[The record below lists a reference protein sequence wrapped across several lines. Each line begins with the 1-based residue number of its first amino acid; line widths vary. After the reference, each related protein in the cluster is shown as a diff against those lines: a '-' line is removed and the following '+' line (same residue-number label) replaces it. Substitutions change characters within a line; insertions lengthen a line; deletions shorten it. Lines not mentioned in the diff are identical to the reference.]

1 MNASL
6 TQVSLG
12 LCVVFLAITAHAADI
27 TVQGSSAGVA
37 ILKETAMQYE
47 KTRAKALQ
55 AAPAAKP
62 AATQPDPT
70 RIHVAIAGSGASLAR
85 FCRGEIEIAQ
95 AARPMA
101 PEELTACARAET
113 LFIELP
119 LAFDAVTVVV
129 NPRNDF
135 IQSLGKEDLQRLWAA
150 SSEGKLLHW
159 KQLNDAYPDT
169 PIKLY
174 GPDAQFESHALF
186 FDAVLGPNTAPR
198 RDVTVSVDDA
208 TLVQAVA
215 RDTNA
220 LSFVSHATYLE
231 ARSRLKAVAI
241 AEDGKAVVPSAQSIA
256 EGRYRLLSRP
266 LFLYVSVKALARPEV
281 REFAAYA
288 VTHAGRFAQAAK
300 SLPLSEAA
308 YRLAGARLAGQRT
321 GSVWAG
327 TQPIGLT
334 LTELDKKY
342 AAVP

>member
-1 MNASL
+1 LLAL
-6 TQVSLG
+6 P
-12 LCVVFLAITAHAADI
+12 VFAADI
-27 TVQGSSAGVA
+27 AIQGSSAGVG
-37 ILKETAMQYE
+37 ILKEAAAQYGKLQAGKAPAMD
-47 KTRAKALQ
+47 AKAIE
-55 AAPAAKP
+55 
-62 AATQPDPT
+62 PT
-70 RIHVAIAGSGASLAR
+70 RIHVAVAGSGASLAR

-95 AARPMA
+95 SARPMA
-101 PEELTACARAET
+101 AEELTACARAET

-135 IQSLGKEDLQRLWAA
+135 IQSLGKDELQRLWSAA
-150 SSEGKLLHW
+150 SEGKLLHW
-159 KQLNDAYPDT
+159 KQLNARYPDT

-174 GPDAQFESHALF
+174 GPDNRFESHALF
-186 FDAVLGPNTAPR
+186 FEAVLGENQAPR
-198 RDVTVSVDDA
+198 RDVTASVDDA

-215 RDTNA
+215 RDANA
-220 LSFVSHATYLE
+220 LSFVSHATYQD

-241 AEDGKAVVPSAQSIA
+241 AEDGKAVVPSAQAIA
-256 EGRYRLLSRP
+256 EGRYRLLARP

-300 SLPLSEAA
+300 SLPLSDSA

-334 LTELDKKY
+334 LAELDKKY
-342 AAVP
+342 AVP